1 MIPPYLDTSALVKRY
16 DPEEPGAEGV
26 RALFTRVRAVLTSSL
41 AVVEAVSA
49 FRIKERQGTFTPEE
63 VRLAVEALEAHAAL
77 QYRLV
82 PPRLPVLREAKR
94 LLLRHKLR
102 AYDAL
107 HLATALVVARVEG
120 MEPRELPFF
129 TADEDQARAAEAE
142 GLTVKWVG

>member
-16 DPEEPGAEGV
+16 DPEEPGAEEV

-41 AVVEAVSA
+41 AMVEAISA
-49 FRIKERQGTFTPEE
+49 FRIKERQGVFTPEE

-82 PPRLPVLREAKR
+82 PPRPAVLREAKR

-107 HLATALVVARVEG
+107 HLATALVVARVGGVESG
-120 MEPRELPFF
+120 KLLFF

-142 GLTVKWVG
+142 GLAVRRVG